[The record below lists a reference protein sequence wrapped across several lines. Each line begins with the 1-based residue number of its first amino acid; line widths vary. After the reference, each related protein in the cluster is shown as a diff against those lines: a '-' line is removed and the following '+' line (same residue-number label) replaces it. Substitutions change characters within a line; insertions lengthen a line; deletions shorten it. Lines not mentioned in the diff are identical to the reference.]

1 MNENEKLARDLR
13 NWRAIEGFTAEDAA
27 RVLGIPK
34 RTYEGVEQGRGFPY
48 PQLLRIALETRTS
61 SPQVS
66 PKK

>member
-13 NWRAIEGFTAEDAA
+13 NWRANEGFTAEDAA

-48 PQLLRIALETRTS
+48 PQLLRIALETKTS
-61 SPQVS
+61 SPQVP